1 PDLGMHAL
9 QEYLEF
15 CHSVQAWEPTETGL
29 DEFTWSWE
37 ANGKYSVRSA
47 YAAKFWGREVIP

>member
-1 PDLGMHAL
+1 PDLGTHAL
-9 QEYLEF
+9 QEYLELW
-15 CHSVQAWEPTETGL
+15 HRVQAWESTETGP

-37 ANGKYSVRSA
+37 ANGQYSVRSA